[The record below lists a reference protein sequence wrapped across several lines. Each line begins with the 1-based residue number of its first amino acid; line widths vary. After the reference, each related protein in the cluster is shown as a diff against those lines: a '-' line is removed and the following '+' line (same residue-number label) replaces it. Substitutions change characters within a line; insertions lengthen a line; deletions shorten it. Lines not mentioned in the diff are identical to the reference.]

1 MKDKTIFEL
10 QDKIKFL
17 TDLYNTSNKSCHDYE
32 DILNGLKRTIEIFKK
47 SNDNNESESLKLRTI
62 INETNS
68 TLDKKTEDYQDLE
81 RSKCNLQND
90 NNILKNEINLL

>member
-1 MKDKTIFEL
+1 M
-10 QDKIKFL
+10 
-17 TDLYNTSNKSCHDYE
+17 
-32 DILNGLKRTIEIFKK
+32 DILRK
-47 SNDNNESESLKLRTI
+47 SNDNNQRESLKLRTF